1 MSSNKLSLIVQ
12 FSSAGLDK
20 LNGGL
25 KNIVGLSKS
34 GATALRGLQQES
46 GRLKREL
53 TATGKEIRSASGN
66 VSYLVD
72 RERALAAQLDR
83 TNAKIAEQKKL
94 LEIAARADLIRQRG
108 ADLRAKGRDNVIEG
122 AAMAAPFILAAREA
136 GNFSSGMVDLQQK
149 VELTNRQTDSLEL
162 SILRAAAAAKQLP
175 EATRAGV
182 DILAGFG
189 LDPHRATAMITPIGR
204 LATAMKVDMADGAAA
219 AFANLQNLKV
229 ASNDTGRALD
239 IMAAAG
245 NAGAFEVRD
254 MARHFPGLTAQLNA
268 LGESGLSAVGN
279 LSAALQIARRTT
291 GTSDEAANNLQNLF
305 AKINSPGTVKAFQ
318 KNFGVD
324 LPAAMAKLR
333 AEGYDTLEAIAM
345 ITQKATGG
353 DLKKLGYAFEDMQ
366 AQGAIRALIQNL
378 KDYRKIRDQAMKS
391 EGTVD
396 RAFNQRVA
404 RDATVQW
411 RAFLGTAS
419 RIAIVAGAALLPAL
433 TDVGHS
439 VEGAMRHVLAWTE
452 ANPELT
458 RSIIKITAGLVGLK
472 VGFGI
477 VQFAVGGILG
487 PLSTAYRLFKQF
499 RAVDEAGRRITLL
512 GRMASRAGP
521 MVARGFGLIRTAA
534 LFLAR
539 GVARAGLMLLANP
552 VVLAITVLVAVLAG
566 AAYLIWKHWDRIKG
580 AFHAGVGMIGSAI
593 GFVKR
598 HALMILPAFGPL
610 GIVAGLIIRH
620 WSAIRTAFAAG
631 LRGVGSAIT
640 RGLAFMRSFAGNFI
654 GVGRAIIDGLVSGIR
669 AAPGKIWGALKSII
683 GGAWSNAKA
692 FLGINSP
699 SRVFMQMGGFVAD
712 GLAVGIDQ
720 GRRRPVD
727 SARRMAEGVAS
738 GFNVPRSPF
747 AGGMAPAG
755 AGTARGGR
763 GAASGGLT
771 IEKVDIHLQQQP
783 GQNGAQLAQ
792 QIRDELKKIAAR
804 EARGSYEDR

>member
-1 MSSNKLSLIVQ
+1 MSSNKLALIVQ

-34 GATALRGLQQES
+34 GASALRALQQDS

-53 TATGKEIRSASGN
+53 AATGKELRGASGN
-66 VSYLVD
+66 VTHLID
-72 RERALAAQLDR
+72 RQRALADQIEDTNRQIDR
-83 TNAKIAEQKKL
+83 QKRL
-94 LEIAARADLIRQRG
+94 LAIAARADRIAARG
-108 ADLRAKGRDNVIEG
+108 RELRSRGRDNVIEG

-149 VELTNRQTDSLEL
+149 AELTNRQADQLGRT
-162 SILRAAAAAKQLP
+162 ILRAADAARQLP
-175 EATRAGV
+175 EATREGV

-189 LDPHRATAMITPIGR
+189 LDPRRAAAMITPIGR

-229 ASNDTGRALD
+229 AADDTGRALD

-268 LGESGLSAVGN
+268 LGESGLGAVGN

-305 AKINSPGTVKAFQ
+305 AKINSPATVKAFQ

-333 AEGYDTLEAIAM
+333 AEGYDTLEAIAL

-378 KDYRKIRDQAMKS
+378 DDYRKIRDQAMKS

-411 RAFLGTAS
+411 RAFMGTVS
-419 RIAIVAGAALLPAL
+419 QVAIMVGSALLPGLNEAAA
-433 TDVGHS
+433 S
-439 VEGAMRHVLAWTE
+439 VQGVMTHVLAWTQ
-452 ANPELT
+452 ANPQLAAG
-458 RSIIKITAGLVGLK
+458 IVKIAAGLVGLK
-472 VGFGI
+472 IGFGI
-477 VQFAVGGILG
+477 VQFGVGAILG

-499 RAVDEAGRRITLL
+499 RAVDEAGRSLTFL
-512 GRMASRAGP
+512 GRVAARAGP
-521 MVARGFGLIRTAA
+521 MVASAFGVIRTAS

-539 GVARAGLMLLANP
+539 GLLRAGAMMLANP
-552 VVLAITVLVAVLAG
+552 MILAITLLVVAIGG
-566 AAYLIWKHWDRIKG
+566 AAYLIYRNWDRIKG
-580 AFHAGVGMIGSAI
+580 AFWNGVAALGRAVALARGYVAN
-593 GFVKR
+593 FV
-598 HALMILPAFGPL
+598 
-610 GIVAGLIIRH
+610 
-620 WSAIRTAFAAG
+620 
-631 LRGVGSAIT
+631 
-640 RGLAFMRSFAGNFI
+640 N
-654 GVGRAIIDGLVSGIR
+654 VGRSIVDGIAAGIR
-669 AAPGKIWGALKSII
+669 AAPGKIWAALKSVVA
-683 GGAWSNAKA
+683 GAWKGAKA
-692 FLGINSP
+692 YLGINSP
-699 SRVFMQMGGFVAD
+699 SRLFMQMGGFVSD
-712 GLAVGIDQ
+712 GLAIGIDRGQ
-720 GRRRPVD
+720 RRPVD
-727 SARRMAEGVAS
+727 SARRLAQGVAGS
-738 GFNVPRSPF
+738 FSLPHSPF
-747 AGGMAPAG
+747 AARSPSGAALAATGGG
-755 AGTARGGR
+755 GGR
-763 GAASGGLT
+763 PASLT
-771 IEKVDIHLQQQP
+771 IGSVTINLKQEAGENAEQFAKRV
-783 GQNGAQLAQ
+783 LA
-792 QIRDELKKIAAR
+792 ELRRLLAK

>member
-1 MSSNKLSLIVQ
+1 MSGNKLALIVQ

-34 GATALRGLQQES
+34 GASALRALQQDS

-53 TATGKEIRSASGN
+53 AATGKELRGASGN
-66 VSYLVD
+66 VTHLID
-72 RERALAAQLDR
+72 RQRALANQIEDTNRQIDR
-83 TNAKIAEQKKL
+83 QKRL
-94 LEIAARADLIRQRG
+94 LAIAARADRIAARG
-108 ADLRAKGRDNVIEG
+108 RELRSRGRDNVIEG

-136 GNFSSGMVDLQQK
+136 GNFSSGLVDLQQK
-149 VELTNRQTDSLEL
+149 AELTDRQADQLGRT
-162 SILRAAAAAKQLP
+162 ILRAAAAARQLP
-175 EATRAGV
+175 EATREGV

-189 LDPHRATAMITPIGR
+189 LDPRRAAAMITPIGR

-229 ASNDTGRALD
+229 AADDTGRALD

-268 LGESGLSAVGN
+268 LGESGLGAVAN

-305 AKINSPGTVKAFQ
+305 AKINSPSTVKAFQ

-333 AEGYDTLEAIAM
+333 AEGYDTLEAIAL

-378 KDYRKIRDQAMKS
+378 DDYRQIRDQTLKS

-411 RAFLGTAS
+411 RAFMGTAS
-419 RIAIVAGAALLPAL
+419 QVAIMVGSALLPGLNEVA
-433 TDVGHS
+433 GS
-439 VEGAMRHVLAWTE
+439 VQGVMTHVLAWTQ
-452 ANPELT
+452 ANPQLAAG
-458 RSIIKITAGLVGLK
+458 IVKIAAGLVGLK
-472 VGFGI
+472 IGFGI
-477 VQFAVGGILG
+477 VQFGVGAILG

-499 RAVDEAGRRITLL
+499 RAVDEAGRRLTFL
-512 GRMASRAGP
+512 GRVAARAGP
-521 MVARGFGLIRTAA
+521 MVASAFGVIRTAS

-539 GVARAGLMLLANP
+539 GLLRAGAMMLANP
-552 VVLAITVLVAVLAG
+552 MILAITLLVVAIGG
-566 AAYLIWKHWDRIKG
+566 AAYLIYRNWDRIKG
-580 AFHAGVGMIGSAI
+580 AFWNGVAAI
-593 GFVKR
+593 GRAVALARGYVASFV
-598 HALMILPAFGPL
+598 
-610 GIVAGLIIRH
+610 
-620 WSAIRTAFAAG
+620 
-631 LRGVGSAIT
+631 
-640 RGLAFMRSFAGNFI
+640 N
-654 GVGRAIIDGLVSGIR
+654 VGRSIVDGIAAGIR
-669 AAPGKIWGALKSII
+669 AAPGKIWAALKSVVA
-683 GGAWSNAKA
+683 GAWKGAKA
-692 FLGINSP
+692 YLGINSP
-699 SRVFMQMGGFVAD
+699 SRLFMQMGGFVSD
-712 GLAVGIDQ
+712 GLAIGIDRGQ
-720 GRRRPVD
+720 RRPVD
-727 SARRMAEGVAS
+727 SARRLAQGVAG
-738 GFNVPRSPF
+738 GFSLPRSPF
-747 AGGMAPAG
+747 AAG
-755 AGTARGGR
+755 SPSAAAL
-763 GAASGGLT
+763 AASGGGGGRPASLT
-771 IEKVDIHLQQQP
+771 IGSVTINLKQEP
-783 GQNGAQLAQ
+783 GENAEQFAKRVLA
-792 QIRDELKKIAAR
+792 ELRRLLAK